1 MVDDLCF
8 SSYCQDSECSGDME
22 NIENMYFREGNM
34 MIMENVQ
41 SKVDALKEG

>member
-1 MVDDLCF
+1 
-8 SSYCQDSECSGDME
+8 ME